1 MMKRILPL
9 LMLIGVI
16 TFSGCIGQTTQK
28 QTGSNGLIIND
39 FSLSPPDMITGE
51 STELYIE
58 VQNVGGDTAY
68 LKKITVFGVD
78 TRDSAT
84 ASDLQW
90 GTSKSFTENLNEEL
104 VPPDPST
111 GFEGDFYSDSWTLQA
126 PTGVKAETSYDFGTR
141 VEYSYTTTFTGF
153 IRLMEDNYL
162 KTLPREERDNIQK
175 VGGVVNPSITAG
187 PLSVA
192 AASGRHFIIRTS
204 DAAGD
209 RMIKFKVTN
218 VGSGFPYGA
227 DVNANLYQV
236 TITSLT
242 TDLHACDSN
251 ITLSKGK
258 TGMFSCNMTIP
269 SATDFSGK
277 KKVDKAFALKITYNY
292 FLDSSVSATV
302 KPGV

>member
-16 TFSGCIGQTTQK
+16 VLSGCVGQDGTQP
-28 QTGSNGLIIND
+28 TGTNGLIIKD
-39 FSLSPPDMITGE
+39 FSFSPPGVITGE

-78 TRDSAT
+78 TAST
-84 ASDLQW
+84 ANELQW
-90 GTSKSFTENLNEEL
+90 GSSKSFAVNLAEDL
-104 VPPDPST
+104 IPPDPST
-111 GFEGDFYSDSWTLQA
+111 GFEGDFYPDSWPLQA
-126 PTGVKAETSYDFGTR
+126 PTGVKAKTSYDFGVR

-162 KTLPREERDNIQK
+162 KTLPREERDTIQK

-192 AASGRHFIIRTS
+192 AASGRHFIIRTGDNSS
-204 DAAGD
+204 D
-209 RMIKFKVTN
+209 RTIKFKITN
-218 VGSGFPYGA
+218 VGSGFPYGN
-227 DVNANLYQV
+227 DINANLYQV

-242 TDLHACDSN
+242 QGLFDCDN
-251 ITLSKGK
+251 NVTLSKGK
-258 TGMFSCNMTIP
+258 TGMFSCQISTP

-277 KKVDKAFALKITYNY
+277 NKLDKAFALKLTYNY
-292 FLDSSVSATV
+292 FLDSSASIIVT
-302 KPGV
+302 PGT